1 MAVRTFPGMFH
12 DDGHAVQVLC
22 LYVLATKTA
31 EGITRCIEALPH
43 VDPWLCSVGAVADA
57 LVEWCH
63 RPGGTPSEPP
73 TDFTPLFRP
82 NDEEMAAAGVTPALF
97 REPGNNLFFR
107 IWYRILSA
115 TGPRGGRLAPMK
127 TRHHSDRVRL
137 LLISMGNPDWMAKTH
152 VLRAAAVSMAKL
164 RGVNELDNKDH
175 GIWSVPIGGGRYENV
190 FPNAHVVK
198 ALSGRSPADV
208 VAPAAPCLEVP
219 FPKELQR
226 TLCPWLEAEEQAL
239 SEQVDSNPDE
249 QDEALKDLFRLNRW
263 LRSVYFQ
270 SMASRLETTSFP
282 PTGDITRIPLLQ
294 HPVFTT

>member
-1 MAVRTFPGMFH
+1 
-12 DDGHAVQVLC
+12 
-22 LYVLATKTA
+22 
-31 EGITRCIEALPH
+31 
-43 VDPWLCSVGAVADA
+43 
-57 LVEWCH
+57 
-63 RPGGTPSEPP
+63 
-73 TDFTPLFRP
+73 
-82 NDEEMAAAGVTPALF
+82 
-97 REPGNNLFFR
+97 
-107 IWYRILSA
+107 
-115 TGPRGGRLAPMK
+115 MK

-137 LLISMGNPDWMAKTH
+137 LLISMGNPDWVAKTH

-190 FPNAHVVK
+190 FHNAHVVK
-198 ALSGRSPADV
+198 ALSGRSPADE

-219 FPKELQR
+219 CPKELQR

-239 SEQVDSNPDE
+239 SEKVESNPDE
-249 QDEALKDLFRLNRW
+249 QDEALKDLFRLNLW

-270 SMASRLETTSFP
+270 SMAWRLETTSFP